1 MKYRN
6 GLVKKAAALLMSA
19 VLAGTNAAPVRAAVV
34 PDLDLTKTGS
44 IEMTLMDADGV
55 TVSGG
60 AVTVY
65 KVATLTLDDGNMAY
79 VFTDDFADC
88 TVTLD
93 VTDTTLA
100 ASLVSYMDSLSITG
114 TEKEVASDG
123 TVSFTDLELGLY
135 LAVQT
140 TESAN
145 YETISPFVV
154 TLPMEEDGVWVYTVN
169 ASPKVGAV
177 TLTPEEPEPENPT
190 EEKEPEEETPAE
202 EVYEEPE
209 TPVTPETGTSET
221 ILPQTGQ
228 LNWPVPI
235 LLIGGFILLIAGF
248 VLKNS
253 DHKNRR
259 YAS

>member
-19 VLAGTNAAPVRAAVV
+19 VLVGANAASVRAAETA
-34 PDLDLTKTGS
+34 DLDLIKTGS
-44 IEMTLMDADGV
+44 IEKTLMDADGV

-65 KVATLTLDDGNMAY
+65 EVATLTLDDGNMAY

-100 ASLVSYMDSLSITG
+100 ASLVSYMDGLSITG

-123 TVSFTDLELGLY
+123 TVSFTGLELGLY

-154 TLPMEEDGVWVYTVN
+154 TLPMDEDGVWVYNVN
-169 ASPKVGAV
+169 ASPKVGTV
-177 TLTPEEPEPENPT
+177 TLIEEEPEPE
-190 EEKEPEEETPAE
+190 TPAE
-202 EVYEEPE
+202 EEEQPTTEETVTETVEETVPE
-209 TPVTPETGTSET
+209 TTTADP